1 MESYELKHGT
11 DASAYDVPEGE
22 AIGNP
27 TENHDLQQLGYKPE
41 LERRFGL
48 WSMVG
53 FSCTIMV
60 GTRVLGGIAFYAD
73 WDR

>member
-1 MESYELKHGT
+1 MKHGT
-11 DASAYDVPEGE
+11 EADAYAVPEGE
-22 AIGNP
+22 AVGNP

-48 WSMVG
+48 WSMIG

-60 GTRVLGGIAFYAD
+60 SPRVGCGSAFFAD
-73 WDR
+73 WCR